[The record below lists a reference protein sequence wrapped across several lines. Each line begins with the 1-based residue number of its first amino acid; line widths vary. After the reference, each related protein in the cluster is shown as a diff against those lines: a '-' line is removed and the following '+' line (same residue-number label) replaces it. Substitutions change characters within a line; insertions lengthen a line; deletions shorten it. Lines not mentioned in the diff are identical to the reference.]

1 MQLRQCEAEQ
11 WSLHE
16 PGGEYSQQ
24 CTVYLQADPLMLNSG
39 FVSVRRSQWVL
50 DAFLPTW
57 QSYTNDGRFQFKYKK
72 SANFHAPEQAG
83 LVAAVLHF
91 AMRSLRPD
99 HPLVVANRSQ
109 HICTDPKLSAQYVK
123 EAAAYFAK
131 HRQEPTKAF
140 NFVGFETYYN
150 YMRGTSRQTNRLY
163 VCASYIYQAVL
174 GLNQTQSATIP
185 IDNQNAICLLGYH
198 GRQINR
204 HHMIPTW
211 LQDIANGSI
220 VTKGTFGNGFS
231 KDLLLVHQKGLPAHI
246 CAKTWQPPRINTG
259 RQEKWMTDVRT
270 ITFTR
275 ACMKARIETSLQAPR
290 APV

>member
-1 MQLRQCEAEQ
+1 MHCVFTGRPADAQLGLRLRAA
-11 WSLHE
+11 L
-16 PGGEYSQQ
+16 
-24 CTVYLQADPLMLNSG
+24 TVGARCLPANMAIVHKRWKISIQVQEISKLSRARTG
-39 FVSVRRSQWVL
+39 WTRRRSTPL
-50 DAFLPTW
+50 CNEIA
-57 QSYTNDGRFQFKYKK
+57 S
-72 SANFHAPEQAG
+72 S
-83 LVAAVLHF
+83 
-91 AMRSLRPD
+91 D

-231 KDLLLVHQKGLPAHI
+231 KDLLLVHQRAYQPTSAPKHGS
-246 CAKTWQPPRINTG
+246 PPRINTG